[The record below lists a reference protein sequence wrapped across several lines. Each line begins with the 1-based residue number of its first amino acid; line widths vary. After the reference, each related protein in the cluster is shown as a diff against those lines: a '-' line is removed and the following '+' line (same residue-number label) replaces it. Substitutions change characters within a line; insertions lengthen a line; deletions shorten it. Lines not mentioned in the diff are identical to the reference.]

1 MCVGGGGGVGGGW
14 WVGGNGV
21 VLEER
26 ADSNLGGTIS
36 TFFLVTPCINFQK
49 GW

>member
-1 MCVGGGGGVGGGW
+1 MCVCVCGGGG
-14 WVGGNGV
+14 GGNGV

-36 TFFLVTPCINFQK
+36 TFFLVTPYINFQK
-49 GW
+49 SW